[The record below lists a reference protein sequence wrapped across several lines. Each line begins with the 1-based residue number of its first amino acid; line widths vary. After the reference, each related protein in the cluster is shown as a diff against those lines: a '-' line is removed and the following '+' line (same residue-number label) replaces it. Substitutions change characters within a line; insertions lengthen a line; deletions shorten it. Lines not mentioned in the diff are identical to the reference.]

1 MSSPTMRTPKPDLN
15 LPFPPAPVR
24 RSATEPL
31 YAQVARDVA
40 THVRHGTLKPGQRLP
55 AEPALASAYGVNR
68 LTVREALASLARQ
81 GLIRRIQGIGS
92 FVADTPI
99 RHRIEHHIDAAE
111 ASLTAGMRREGHTV
125 RQDLLESAVG
135 PPETV
140 PGGPFPAFPGPVTI
154 LWLRRWV
161 DDVPWSL
168 TLTWLP
174 AVLVARDVWFG
185 PETSL
190 YALLEERY
198 GLRMMRAERTFT
210 AAPAAPSDSEHLDV
224 ATGTPLIV
232 LSGGNVDQHGRRI
245 AQVAHR
251 IRGDRAE
258 YTVDF
263 RPSA

>member
-1 MSSPTMRTPKPDLN
+1 MPDATPDLS
-15 LPFPPAPVR
+15 LPFPPAQMR
-24 RSATEPL
+24 RSASEPL
-31 YAQVARDVA
+31 YSQVARDVA
-40 THVRHGTLKPGQRLP
+40 THIRHGTLKPGERIP
-55 AEPALASAYGVNR
+55 PEPVLARAYGVNR

-81 GLIRRIQGIGS
+81 GLVRRVQGVGS
-92 FVADTPI
+92 FVADTPT

-111 ASLTAGMRREGHTV
+111 ASLTVGMRREGHTV
-125 RQDLLESAVG
+125 RQDLLETGVG

-140 PGGPFPAFPGPVTI
+140 PGGPFPAFPGTVTI
-154 LWLRRWV
+154 LWIRRWV
-161 DDVPWSL
+161 DEVPWSL

-174 AVLVARDVWFG
+174 AILVERDVWFG

-190 YALLEERY
+190 YELLEERY

-210 AAPAAPSDSEHLDV
+210 ATPAAPSDSEHLDV
-224 ATGTPLIV
+224 PTGSPLIV

-258 YTVDF
+258 YTIDF
-263 RPSA
+263 RART